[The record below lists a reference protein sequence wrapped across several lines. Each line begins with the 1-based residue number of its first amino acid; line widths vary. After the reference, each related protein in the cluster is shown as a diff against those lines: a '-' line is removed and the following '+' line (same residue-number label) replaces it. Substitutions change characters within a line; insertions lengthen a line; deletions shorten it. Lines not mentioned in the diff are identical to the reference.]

1 MGQYY
6 LGAYA
11 ASPCGN
17 QWDADL
23 ETAFFD
29 ALAAETFV
37 AGLELQFKGT
47 VHEHD
52 PQWLYRNLRPNW
64 KVVLTAIGGTM
75 QRLADDPAFG
85 LASNDEAGRR
95 RALDYL
101 RSAALAVRLLR
112 ENMGYAVVRCVEI
125 HSAPRPCAGIA
136 PSASAFRQSLDE
148 LRHWDWGGATLA
160 VEHCDAFVAD
170 HAPAKGFLSLADEIS
185 AIHQSRGATPIG
197 ICVNWGRSAIEARDP
212 EAPHRHILQARKA
225 GLLTGLIFSG
235 ATRGSTDFGDWAD
248 LHAPFSR
255 DDGADGRLLTSA
267 HAAACL
273 AAAQL
278 GAVGQ
283 EGKGD
288 AVAVAPV
295 FLGFKV
301 SMRPTTLTVA
311 ERVAELRRNAHVL
324 DAAAMAARNL

>member
-1 MGQYY
+1 MGKYFV
-6 LGAYA
+6 GAYA

-17 QWDADL
+17 HWDADL

-29 ALAAETFV
+29 ALAGETFV
-37 AGLELQFKGT
+37 AGLELQFKGA

-52 PQWLYRNLRPNW
+52 PQWLYRNLRPHW
-64 KVVLTAIGGTM
+64 KIVLTTIGGAM

-85 LASNDEAGRR
+85 LASNDEGGRR

-101 RSAALAVRLLR
+101 RSAALAVRLLN
-112 ENMGYAVVRCVEI
+112 ENMGHAVVRCVEI

-136 PSASAFRQSLDE
+136 PSVSALHQSLDE
-148 LRHWDWGGATLA
+148 LRHWDWGGAALA
-160 VEHCDAFVAD
+160 MEHCDAFVAA
-170 HAPAKGFLSLADEIS
+170 HAPAKGFLTLEDEIG
-185 AIHQSRGATPIG
+185 AIHQSRGPTPIG

-212 EAPHRHILQARKA
+212 AAPHRHILQARKA

-235 ATRGSTDFGDWAD
+235 ATQGSSEFGDWAD

-255 DDGADGRLLTSA
+255 ENGADGHLLTSA

-278 GAVGQ
+278 GAAGRA
-283 EGKGD
+283 GKGD
-288 AVAVAPV
+288 AVAVSPV

-301 SMRPTTLTVA
+301 SIRPTTLTVA
-311 ERVAELRRNAHVL
+311 ERVVELRRNAHVL
-324 DAAAMAARNL
+324 DEAAMAARNL